1 MEARDPLPSVRW
13 ARAPVSE
20 LRRSIP
26 AVSEKM
32 LIQQLRHME
41 RDGVVRR
48 FVHHQVPPK
57 VEYSLTDWGQALC
70 PALNALLRWV
80 ELRPFDRGGARET
93 HSRNTDARYRSGV
106 FGASDGLTY
115 RVSVGPTPVICTST
129 GSAPVR
135 AK

>member
-1 MEARDPLPSVRW
+1 MEARDPLPSLRW

-32 LIQQLRHME
+32 LIQQLRQLE

-70 PALNALLRWV
+70 PALDALLTWV
-80 ELRPFDRGGARET
+80 DLRPSSGA
-93 HSRNTDARYRSGV
+93 
-106 FGASDGLTY
+106 
-115 RVSVGPTPVICTST
+115 VSVRPIGGIPVPTSDRAS
-129 GSAPVR
+129 SAHPTD
-135 AK
+135 